1 MEKYTDLFNPTF
13 LKMKERR
20 PQFPT
25 DYSLAMAYIP
35 LQEKLKI
42 YPDDEGFKNG
52 TIFPELDKPFCGRMV
67 EDK

>member
-13 LKMKERR
+13 LKVKEKR
-20 PQFPT
+20 PQFPE

-35 LQEKLKI
+35 LQEKLKV
-42 YPDDEGFKNG
+42 YPDDEGLKNG

-67 EDK
+67 ADI